1 MFDPSEF
8 RAESSIPLS
17 ESLQKETQRIKW
29 IEDHDYIVCPACGA
43 RYNDEILYFA
53 KMKYCPQCGTKI
65 E

>member
-1 MFDPSEF
+1 MFDPGEF
-8 RAESSIPLS
+8 RTGSPMPLS
-17 ESLQKETQRIKW
+17 DFHQKETQRIKW

-53 KMKYCPQCGTKI
+53 KMKFCPQCGAKI